1 MKGALGH
8 SWTLRLAVSSLV
20 VAATLMLPGCSGGEN
35 VPDELANFKA
45 ATDAIA
51 AGDKA
56 EGMRLL
62 TECIEAKPTH
72 YAYLE
77 RAKLYV
83 AENKITEARADVNA
97 GLALDPAHR
106 ELLYYAAELEKPE
119 GQRFKV
125 PMSALPESRK

>member
-1 MKGALGH
+1 MKVDNRVGVTRRGLLALALG
-8 SWTLRLAVSSLV
+8 WTL
-20 VAATLMLPGCSGGEN
+20 VATGCGSASE
-35 VPDELANFKA
+35 PDELADFKK

-62 TECIEAKPTH
+62 TACIESKPTH

-83 AENKITEARADVNA
+83 DENKFAEARTDVNA
-97 GLALDPAHR
+97 GLAIDPAHR
-106 ELLYYAAELEKPE
+106 ELRYYAAELEKPD

-125 PMSALPESRK
+125 PMSEMPESRK